1 MSKDKQLSWDEY
13 FAQLTVLTS
22 QKSEDESTKCGAVI
36 VTATNEIVSTGYNG
50 FPRGI
55 KDTPE
60 RQERP
65 LKYKFFEHSERNA
78 LYNCSRNGIPT
89 LGTKMYITGRPCT
102 DCSRA
107 IIQCGIREIVVLT
120 NQRTDFNVRWKEDF
134 DLAEQLLKEASVE
147 IRTYTPHNLHEKA

>member
-55 KDTPE
+55 KNIPL

-65 LKYKFFEHSERNA
+65 IKYKYMEHAERNA
-78 LYNCSRNGIPT
+78 VYNCARNGVSTVGAI
-89 LGTKMYITGRPCT
+89 MYITGRPCT

-107 IIQCGIREIVVLT
+107 IIQCGIKEIVVLT

-134 DLAEQLLKEASVE
+134 DLAEEMLKEANVQ
-147 IRTYTPHNLHEKA
+147 IRTYTPNKV